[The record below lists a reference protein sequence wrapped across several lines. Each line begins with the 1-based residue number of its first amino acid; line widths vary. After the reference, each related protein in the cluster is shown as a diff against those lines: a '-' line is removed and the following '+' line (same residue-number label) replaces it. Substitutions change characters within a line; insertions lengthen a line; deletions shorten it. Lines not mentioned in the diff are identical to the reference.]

1 MTLEFGISLS
11 LQANQ
16 AAGETS
22 AQVYGEALELAAE
35 AGRLGIDSIWVSEH
49 HGEADGYCPS
59 PIVAGAALA
68 IAAPTCRIGQAIAI
82 APLYGH
88 PMRLAE
94 DLAVLDNI
102 SGGRAE
108 IGLGQGYRPEE
119 FRAIGADYRRRT
131 RAFEEALEVLG
142 RAWTGERFD
151 YDGEIY
157 QSQGARLCPAPLR
170 PGAPPLWIG
179 AAAPVSRARAVRHG
193 GGLVI
198 SPLVETAHAARQFHD
213 FDAEAAHQGRPT
225 LPHAILREVFF
236 GSSAADAL
244 ARHAATI
251 DLVYREQYA
260 PERTGLTWRDPR
272 TGERRAMTRDD
283 PDYLSAAFVAG
294 RWLVGQP
301 ETMVA
306 EIVAGQAAM
315 KLDRLVWQP
324 KLPGTPLKDAV
335 ENLEIM
341 ARDVIAPVRSRL
353 TSRSEPAKGE
363 TTT

>member
-11 LQANQ
+11 LQAHPG
-16 AAGETS
+16 AGETS

-35 AGRLGIDSIWVSEH
+35 ASRLGLDSIWVSEH

-59 PIVAGAALA
+59 PIVAGASLA
-68 IAAPTCRIGQAIAI
+68 IAAPACLIGQAIAI

-94 DLAVLDNI
+94 DLAVLDNM

-119 FRAIGADYRRRT
+119 FLAVGADYRRRT
-131 RAFEEALEVLG
+131 RAFEEALDVLG
-142 RAWTGERFD
+142 LAWTGESFD
-151 YDGEIY
+151 YSGEIY
-157 QSQGARLCPAPLR
+157 QSQGARLCPAPARLG
-170 PGAPPLWIG
+170 PLPLWIG

-213 FDAEAAHQGRPT
+213 FDAEAGRQERT
-225 LPHAILREVFF
+225 VLPHAILREVFL
-236 GSSAADAL
+236 GDSTTDAL
-244 ARHAATI
+244 ARHSATI

-272 TGERRAMTRDD
+272 TGERRVMTRDD
-283 PDYLSAAFVAG
+283 PDYLSSAFVKG
-294 RWLVGQP
+294 RWLVGRP
-301 ETMVA
+301 DGMVA
-306 EIVAGQAAM
+306 EIVEGQEAM

-341 ARDVIAPVRSRL
+341 ARDVIVPVRRAL
-353 TSRSEPAKGE
+353 AARGNNA
-363 TTT
+363 

>member
-11 LQANQ
+11 LQAH
-16 AAGETS
+16 AGAGETS

-35 AGRLGIDSIWVSEH
+35 ASRLGLDSIWVSEH

-68 IAAPTCRIGQAIAI
+68 VAAPGCRIGQAIAI

-94 DLAVLDNI
+94 DLSVLDNL

-119 FRAIGADYRRRT
+119 FTAIGADYRRRT
-131 RAFEEALEVLG
+131 RAFEEALDVLG
-142 RAWTGERFD
+142 LAWTGAAFD
-151 YDGEIY
+151 YAGDIY
-157 QSQGARLCPAPLR
+157 QSASARLCPAPLR
-170 PGAPPLWIG
+170 PGPLPLWIG

-198 SPLVETAHAARQFHD
+198 SPLVEDQHAARQFHD
-213 FDAEAAHQGRPT
+213 FDQEAAQQGRAA

-236 GSSAADAL
+236 GGSVEDEL
-244 ARHAATI
+244 KRHEATI
-251 DLVYREQYA
+251 DLVYRQQYA
-260 PERTGLTWRDPR
+260 PERTGLTWRDPK
-272 TGERRAMTRDD
+272 TGQRRAMTRDD
-283 PDYLSAAFVAG
+283 PDYLSPDFVEG
-294 RWLVGQP
+294 RWLIGPPDRIVDD
-301 ETMVA
+301 
-306 EIVAGQAAM
+306 IVAGQASM

-324 KLPGTPLKDAV
+324 KLPGTSLRDAV
-335 ENLEIM
+335 ESLEIM
-341 ARDVIAPVRSRL
+341 ARDVIAPVRAQLSAREA
-353 TSRSEPAKGE
+353 RR
-363 TTT
+363 